1 MPASSQIS
9 GVGGCGAWGEGA
21 PFSTLAASACEAST
35 YLPHHQPCLK
45 EAVLIP
51 ARADCT
57 DESDFA
63 LYTSAG
69 PVRSH
74 RSPKTGRPM
83 PPGC

>member
-1 MPASSQIS
+1 MPASSQIR
-9 GVGGCGAWGEGA
+9 GVGRGA
-21 PFSTLAASACEAST
+21 PFSTLAASASASACEAST

-69 PVRSH
+69 LVRSH